1 VDEDNLTIMEWF
13 GAGLKRSVLAT
24 EFKDWESFLQKCKAV
39 WEISC
44 IYLLIRLCKKLIHI
58 LDETGFRIRINS
70 IIGMNNE
77 TWLIWKDWEANSN
90 CPLVKNVKKCT
101 IWIYI

>member
-1 VDEDNLTIMEWF
+1 MYLSGEDSEDSRHGSSALQLRVDEDNLTIMEWF

-24 EFKDWESFLQKCKAV
+24 ELKDLESFLQKCKAV

-70 IIGMNNE
+70 IIGMTND
-77 TWLIWKDWEANSN
+77 TSD
-90 CPLVKNVKKCT
+90 
-101 IWIYI
+101 

>member
-1 VDEDNLTIMEWF
+1 MYLSGEDSEDGRHGSSALQLRVDEDNLTIMEWF

-24 EFKDWESFLQKCKAV
+24 ELKDFESFLQKCKAV

-70 IIGMNNE
+70 IIGMNND
-77 TWLIWKDWEANSN
+77 TSD
-90 CPLVKNVKKCT
+90 
-101 IWIYI
+101 

>member
-1 VDEDNLTIMEWF
+1 MHLSGKDSEDSGHGSSTLQLRVYEHNLTIVKWF

-24 EFKDWESFLQKCKAV
+24 ELKDFESFLQKCKAV

-70 IIGMNNE
+70 IIGMNND
-77 TWLIWKDWEANSN
+77 TSD
-90 CPLVKNVKKCT
+90 
-101 IWIYI
+101 